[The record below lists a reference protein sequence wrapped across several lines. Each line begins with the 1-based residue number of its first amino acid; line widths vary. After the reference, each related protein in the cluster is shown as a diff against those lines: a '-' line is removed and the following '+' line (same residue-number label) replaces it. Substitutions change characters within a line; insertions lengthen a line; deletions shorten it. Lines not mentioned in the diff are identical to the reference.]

1 MKIWSAIFLTAFAF
15 QCKVLAS
22 SSDAHNIS
30 FSFFIRTDGFS
41 KEDPLPCNGF
51 PEERDIPANYFFFL
65 GAHIEG
71 LNSQAKLNQQTTDQV
86 ILSKNPSV
94 TQDRTVTEMLD
105 DGIRLLEVSLCKGA
119 NGKAFLC
126 SGADKEADLQNR
138 EPFRDFT
145 DGLFDFIQTR
155 PKQVIVIH
163 ISSAFENQV
172 SVKDIEGAIDEVC
185 KVHAERTEGTDLFKE
200 GECPFIYVQKDAKRI
215 WPTMGELVNYD
226 PEMAQWEGDGVD
238 VGVKGMLI
246 FTNSDNVITPEG
258 YTSSYFSE
266 VFWKS
271 SHVPGQDPQEIQ
283 DRLHY
288 MCKKTGG
295 ISLKAYPEAT
305 STDYASANEKLY
317 EPRVLEDLIASPGGC
332 DLNKAPMHT
341 YFNSIVVDF
350 YQTHLAYLKDL
361 QSRMVAINFAKWDN
375 VAKPFT
381 PSKLIP
387 EQEKPVKHERDE
399 L

>member
-1 MKIWSAIFLTAFAF
+1 MKIWNAVFLAAFAF

-22 SSDAHNIS
+22 STDA
-30 FSFFIRTDGFS
+30 TDGLV

-51 PEERDIPANYFFFL
+51 PEERDIPANYFFYI
-65 GAHIEG
+65 GAHVNRLDSPTG
-71 LNSQAKLNQQTTDQV
+71 FNHQTTDQ
-86 ILSKNPSV
+86 STSSSNNPSI

-105 DGIRLLEVSLCKGA
+105 DGKA
-119 NGKAFLC
+119 NGKTFLC
-126 SGADKEADLQNR
+126 SAIDQETDLHNR

-145 DGLFDFIQTR
+145 DQLFEFIQTR
-155 PKQVIVIH
+155 PKQIIVTH
-163 ISSAFENQV
+163 ISSNASPEKQV
-172 SVKDIEGAIDEVC
+172 SIKDIESAIDEVC
-185 KVHAERTEGTDLFKE
+185 KVHTERTEGTDLFKE
-200 GECPFIYVQKDAKRI
+200 GECPFIYAQKDAKRI
-215 WPTMGELVNYD
+215 WPTLGELVNYD

-246 FTNSDNVITPEG
+246 FTHSEELIEPQG

-271 SHVPGQDPQEIQ
+271 SYVPGQEPQDIK

-295 ISLKAYPEAT
+295 ISLKAYPDT
-305 STDYASANEKLY
+305 SSTDYVSANEKLY
-317 EPRVLEDLIASPGGC
+317 EPRLLEELISAPDGC
-332 DLNKAPMHT
+332 NFNNAPMHT
-341 YFNSIVVDF
+341 YFNSIIVDF
-350 YQTHLAYLKDL
+350 YQKHLPYLKEL
-361 QSRMVAINFAKWDN
+361 QARMVAINFSKWDN

-381 PSKLIP
+381 PSKLLP
-387 EQEKPVKHERDE
+387 EQKQEPVHHERDE